1 MISVTTDVLC
11 FSHLRWGFVF
21 QRPQHLLRR
30 FAQAGRVFYWEEPI
44 FEDTEAHLRS
54 SVCSIT
60 GVNVVT
66 PILPEHL
73 DASQI
78 VHLQQKLLH
87 ELVQQQRLVDY
98 VAWYYTPMAV
108 EFTKT
113 IKPAVTVY
121 DCMDEL
127 SAFAGAPVE
136 MRENEQRLF
145 ATADL
150 IFTGGATL
158 FQSKKSQHEAVYLFP
173 SSIDFEHFAQARS
186 THSEPEDQAAIPHP
200 RLGYSGVI
208 DERMDLTLLRE
219 IAAARPDWQIVL
231 LGPVVKID
239 AASLPQ
245 ANNIHYL
252 GMKKYADLP
261 RYLAG
266 WDVALLPFAHNE
278 STKFISPTKT
288 PEYLAAGLPVVSSSI
303 RDVVQPYGERTFVR
317 IADGS
322 HAFIQQIEE
331 TLRAPSTDEHRSR
344 VDAFLAASSWD
355 KTWSEMNG
363 LIRSVLE
370 RKRDA
375 MDSTHGANAVDGGS
389 IYV

>member
-1 MISVTTDVLC
+1 M
-11 FSHLRWGFVF
+11 
-21 QRPQHLLRR
+21 RR
-30 FAQAGRVFYWEEPI
+30 FAQTGRAFYWEEPV
-44 FEDTEAHLRS
+44 FETAEAHLRS

-66 PILPEHL
+66 PVLPAGLE
-73 DASQI
+73 AKQI
-78 VHLQQKLLH
+78 AELQQRLLH
-87 ELVQQQRLVDY
+87 ELLQQEGLISY
-98 VAWYYTPMAV
+98 IAWYYTPMAV

-136 MRENEQRLF
+136 MRMNEQRLF

-150 IFTGGATL
+150 IFTGGASL
-158 FQSKKSQHEAVYLFP
+158 FQSKKSQHEAVHLFP
-173 SSIDFEHFAQARS
+173 SSIDFTHFAEARS

-208 DERMDLTLLRE
+208 DERMDLSLLRE
-219 IAAARPDWQIVL
+219 VAAARPEWQIVM

-239 AASLPQ
+239 PASLPL

-252 GMKKYADLP
+252 GMKQYSDLP

-288 PEYLAAGLPVVSSSI
+288 PEYLAAGLPVVSTWI
-303 RDVVQPYGERTFVR
+303 RDVVQPYGEKKFVR
-317 IADGS
+317 IADGPQ
-322 HAFIQQIEE
+322 AFVQQVEE
-331 TLRAPSTDEHRSR
+331 ILRAPSPGEHQSR
-344 VDAFLAASSWD
+344 VDAFLTASSWD
-355 KTWSEMNG
+355 KTWSEMNR
-363 LIRSVLE
+363 LINDVIQ

-375 MDSTHGANAVDGGS
+375 VNSPPRTSAVDGDY
-389 IYV
+389 IHV

>member
-21 QRPQHLLRR
+21 QRPQHLMRR

-44 FEDTEAHLRS
+44 FEDTEARLRF
-54 SVCSIT
+54 SVCSVT
-60 GVNVVT
+60 GVNVIT
-66 PILPEHL
+66 PVLPERL
-73 DASQI
+73 EARQI
-78 VHLQQKLLH
+78 IDLQQRLLQ
-87 ELVQQQRLVDY
+87 ELVQQEQLVGY
-98 VAWYYTPMAV
+98 TAWYYTPMAV

-113 IKPAVTVY
+113 IKPAVRVY

-150 IFTGGATL
+150 IFTGGASL
-158 FQSKKSQHEAVYLFP
+158 FQSKRSRHQAVYLFP

-186 THSEPEDQAAIPHP
+186 AHSEPEDQTAIPHP

-208 DERMDLTLLRE
+208 DERMDLSLLRE
-219 IAAARPDWQIVL
+219 IAAARPHWQIVM

-239 AASLPQ
+239 TASLPQ
-245 ANNIHYL
+245 AKNIHYL

-261 RYLAG
+261 QYLAG

-288 PEYLAAGLPVVSSSI
+288 PEYLAAGLPVVSTSI
-303 RDVVQPYGERTFVR
+303 RDVVQPYGEQKFVR
-317 IADGS
+317 IADGPQ
-322 HAFIQQIEE
+322 AFIQQIEE
-331 TLRAPSTDEHRSR
+331 TLRAPSPGEHQSR

-355 KTWSEMNG
+355 KTWSEMNR
-363 LIRSVLE
+363 LINDVLQ
-370 RKRDA
+370 RKGDA
-375 MDSTHGANAVDGGS
+375 VNSPPGTNAADGDY
-389 IYV
+389 IHV

>member
-1 MISVTTDVLC
+1 MPSVTIDVIC

-21 QRPQHLLRR
+21 QRPQHLMRR

-44 FEDTEAHLRS
+44 FEDSEARLQF

-60 GVNVVT
+60 GVKVITPVLPVGSEARQVV
-66 PILPEHL
+66 
-73 DASQI
+73 D
-78 VHLQQKLLH
+78 LQRNLLH
-87 ELVQQQRLVDY
+87 ELVQQERLSGY
-98 VAWYYTPMAV
+98 IAWYYTPMAV

-136 MRENEQRLF
+136 MRSNEQSLF

-150 IFTGGATL
+150 IFTGGASL
-158 FQSKKSQHEAVYLFP
+158 FQSKKSQHEAVHLFP
-173 SSIDFEHFAQARS
+173 SSIDFEHFAKARA
-186 THSEPEDQAAIPHP
+186 THSEPEDQAGIPHP
-200 RLGYSGVI
+200 RLGYAGVI
-208 DERMDLTLLRE
+208 DERMDLSLLRE
-219 IAAARPDWQIVL
+219 LAAARPDWQIVM

-245 ANNIHYL
+245 ADNIHYL

-261 RYLAG
+261 QYLAR

-303 RDVVQPYGERTFVR
+303 RDVVQPYGEQKLVR
-317 IADGS
+317 IADGPQ
-322 HAFIQQIEE
+322 AFIQQIEE
-331 TLRAPSTDEHRSR
+331 TLNASSPDERQSK
-344 VDAFLAASSWD
+344 VDAFLATSSWD

-363 LIRSVLE
+363 LIKDLVQ
-370 RKRDA
+370 RKVDA
-375 MDSTHGANAVDGGS
+375 VNSPPGTNAVDGDY
-389 IYV
+389 IHV